1 MTNHLEKNE
10 EERNEEKE
18 EDTDESEFQR
28 RMVEC
33 FVSLML
39 LGKDE
44 IGRSIVD
51 RKILVPSN

>member
-1 MTNHLEKNE
+1 MKNHLEKNE
-10 EERNEEKE
+10 EERNEEKK
-18 EDTDESEFQR
+18 EDTNESEFQR
-28 RMVEC
+28 RMVEY

-51 RKILVPSN
+51 MKILVPSN

>member
-1 MTNHLEKNE
+1 MKNHLEMNE

-28 RMVEC
+28 RMVEY

-39 LGKDE
+39 LGRDE